1 MGTGFRYDVGEHEDH
16 HACHKESDQGPAS
29 DNHPRSLTVGVGRVN
44 PSTRSYF
51 AQSRLA
57 PAGSVGV
64 AMINQQTVSDEQ
76 VLAEADRAMYVAK
89 QAKAT
94 ATPV

>member
-1 MGTGFRYDVGEHEDH
+1 
-16 HACHKESDQGPAS
+16 
-29 DNHPRSLTVGVGRVN
+29 
-44 PSTRSYF
+44 
-51 AQSRLA
+51 LA